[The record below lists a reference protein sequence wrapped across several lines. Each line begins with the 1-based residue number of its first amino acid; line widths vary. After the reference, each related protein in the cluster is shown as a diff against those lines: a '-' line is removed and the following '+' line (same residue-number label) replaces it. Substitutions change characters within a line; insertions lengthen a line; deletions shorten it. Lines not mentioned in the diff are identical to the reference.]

1 MNKQV
6 FQVFKRFIHDKK
18 ISDITINVLNSNNLI
33 KKKNNKRK
41 NKRKIKPKP
50 MGIFNNLNE
59 VVKAR
64 KNFMKVIR

>member
-6 FQVFKRFIHDKK
+6 FQVFKRFIHNKK
-18 ISDITINVLNSNNLI
+18 ISDITTNVLKS
-33 KKKNNKRK
+33 NKRK

-50 MGIFNNLNE
+50 MGNFSNLNE

>member
-6 FQVFKRFIHDKK
+6 FQVFKRFIHNKK
-18 ISDITINVLNSNNLI
+18 ISDITTNVLKS
-33 KKKNNKRK
+33 NKRK

-50 MGIFNNLNE
+50 KPMGNFSNLNE